1 MNTTVKR
8 FLIISLVGLLVWGT
22 VIYSKLPQPVEFNHN
37 IHVVDNDMDCSDCHR
52 YVTKNR
58 KATLPGK
65 EVCIDCHSEAQGES
79 AEEQKLLSLLETD
92 QEFDW
97 QRIYIL
103 PKHVYFSHF
112 RHVTL
117 GQLSCQECH
126 GNMKELTSPPVKP
139 AVDILNMDNC
149 MDCHKDRQVNNDCL
163 TCHT

>member
-1 MNTTVKR
+1 M
-8 FLIISLVGLLVWGT
+8 
-22 VIYSKLPQPVEFNHN
+22 
-37 IHVVDNDMDCSDCHR
+37 
-52 YVTKNR
+52 
-58 KATLPGK
+58 
-65 EVCIDCHSEAQGES
+65 DCHSEAQGES

-97 QRIYIL
+97 QRIYVL

-117 GQLSCQECH
+117 GQLNCQECH

-149 MDCHKDRQVNNDCL
+149 MDCHKGRQVNNDCL